1 MRLIPS
7 AECIPQNVDL
17 SLLHCYSF
25 LPGYILVFGFSVLLG
40 AKTFSFTFWYQ
51 LGSEP
56 ELSEF
61 EVKVQ
66 TYIRADL
73 HTLRPTVSFTCV
85 FFMSRRV
92 LHISYTEHI
101 ILSFF
106 FFLLFRFHKIVWEQ
120 EWSYRIQTMICVQMK
135 LLARFENSLSTRT
148 RSNWFGSHPTV
159 IAVFS
164 WVETNLTKGETA
176 PGFKATALKNQRVWR
191 RESWNTPKRRAA
203 EKRYYTFQKWLCLS
217 ELTGRVIPWWPWLKQ
232 VFQVVLRLVCC
243 IKSLLSLQ
251 PPVARSFLFFLFWW
265 HEKLSW
271 NAIILIATSGRCSN
285 GSFEIHYSGTSDV
298 SR

>member
-7 AECIPQNVDL
+7 AECISKNVDL

-25 LPGYILVFGFSVLLG
+25 LPGYIIVFGFSVLLG

-66 TYIRADL
+66 TYILADL

-101 ILSFF
+101 IFF
-106 FFLLFRFHKIVWEQ
+106 FFFYYSNFTKLSESRNGRTAFRPWSASKWSSLLGLKPPCQPGLDPIDLVRNCDCCFLMSRNKPNKGRNC
-120 EWSYRIQTMICVQMK
+120 SGVQSNCPKKPTCMTEGK
-135 LLARFENSLSTRT
+135 LKHA
-148 RSNWFGSHPTV
+148 
-159 IAVFS
+159 
-164 WVETNLTKGETA
+164 
-176 PGFKATALKNQRVWR
+176 
-191 RESWNTPKRRAA
+191 KRRAA
-203 EKRYYTFQKWLCLS
+203 EKKILHLS
-217 ELTGRVIPWWPWLKQ
+217 KVIM
-232 VFQVVLRLVCC
+232 
-243 IKSLLSLQ
+243 
-251 PPVARSFLFFLFWW
+251 SFRTHRPCDPLMTMI
-265 HEKLSW
+265 E
-271 NAIILIATSGRCSN
+271 TS
-285 GSFEIHYSGTSDV
+285 ISGGT
-298 SR
+298 

>member
-7 AECIPQNVDL
+7 AECISKNVDL

-25 LPGYILVFGFSVLLG
+25 LPGYIIVFGFSVLLG

-66 TYIRADL
+66 TYILADL

-101 ILSFF
+101 IFFF
-106 FFLLFRFHKIVWEQ
+106 FFLLFKFHKIVWEQ
-120 EWSYRIQTMICVQMK
+120 EWSYRIQPMICVQMK
-135 LLARFENSLSTRT
+135 LLARFETSLSTRT

-176 PGFKATALKNQRVWR
+176 PGFKATALKNQRVWL

-203 EKRYYTFQKWLCLS
+203 EKKILHLS
-217 ELTGRVIPWWPWLKQ
+217 KVIM
-232 VFQVVLRLVCC
+232 
-243 IKSLLSLQ
+243 
-251 PPVARSFLFFLFWW
+251 SFRTHRPCDPLMTMI
-265 HEKLSW
+265 E
-271 NAIILIATSGRCSN
+271 TS
-285 GSFEIHYSGTSDV
+285 ISGGT
-298 SR
+298 

>member
-25 LPGYILVFGFSVLLG
+25 LPGYIIVFGFSVLLG

-101 ILSFF
+101 IFF
-106 FFLLFRFHKIVWEQ
+106 FFFTIQISQNCLRAGMVVPHSDHDLRPNEAPCLVW
-120 EWSYRIQTMICVQMK
+120 K
-135 LLARFENSLSTRT
+135 LLVNQDSIQLI
-148 RSNWFGSHPTV
+148 GSHPTV

-164 WVETNLTKGETA
+164 WVQTNLTKGETA
-176 PGFKATALKNQRVWR
+176 PGLKATALKNQRVWR

-217 ELTGRVIPWWPWLKQ
+217 ELTDRVIPWWPWLKQ

>member
-7 AECIPQNVDL
+7 AECISKNVDL

-25 LPGYILVFGFSVLLG
+25 LPGYIIVFGFSVLLG

-66 TYIRADL
+66 TYILADL

-101 ILSFF
+101 IFF
-106 FFLLFRFHKIVWEQ
+106 FFFYYSNFTKLSESRNGRTAFRPWSASKWSSLLGLKPPCHP
-120 EWSYRIQTMICVQMK
+120 
-135 LLARFENSLSTRT
+135 N
-148 RSNWFGSHPTV
+148 PTV

-176 PGFKATALKNQRVWR
+176 PGFKATALKNQRVWL

-203 EKRYYTFQKWLCLS
+203 EKKILHLS
-217 ELTGRVIPWWPWLKQ
+217 KVIM
-232 VFQVVLRLVCC
+232 
-243 IKSLLSLQ
+243 
-251 PPVARSFLFFLFWW
+251 SFRTHRPCDPLMTMI
-265 HEKLSW
+265 E
-271 NAIILIATSGRCSN
+271 TS
-285 GSFEIHYSGTSDV
+285 ISGGT
-298 SR
+298 